1 MMRYKAVLLDAF
13 GTILQ
18 INPGKHPYRQLLKEG
33 LKNGRRSSPDDVK
46 NLMRFNGG
54 LSEAAD
60 HLGISVH
67 PSRLA
72 EIEKILEDEVSS
84 IEAFPDA
91 LEAVALLQERSR
103 LVAVCSNLAYPYGRA
118 VKTLF
123 PTMDAFGFSYEIG
136 LVKPDPRMYQATCE
150 MIGVESDNGF
160 GENRV
165 IMVGDSLRCDC
176 HGPREVGITGIH
188 LDRSKC
194 GGINNLM
201 VFTSHV
207 LRES

>member
-33 LKNGRRSSPDDVK
+33 LKNGRRPSPDDAK

-72 EIEKILEDEVSS
+72 EIEEILEDEVSS

-103 LVAVCSNLAYPYGRA
+103 LVAV
-118 VKTLF
+118 
-123 PTMDAFGFSYEIG
+123 GFSYEMG

-194 GGINNLM
+194 GGINDLM